1 MPARWTQAM
10 ISEASSSSSSPW
22 APGRMQL
29 YVDDPVV
36 TAWGSRARRA
46 ASFTLVVLLWLVLG
60 IPLSWRKG
68 ALHQGASPH
77 TWIGVVYA
85 SPSPGICLMWLP
97 EAFVSALVA
106 LCRRFASGKGH
117 QPLTAANSLVGKAGR
132 VAHVLIFT
140 RPYVASL
147 YAALQG
153 SLDAK
158 AARSREAPPKGVACK
173 RFASGAQM
181 LLRILGFADRA
192 APVPHCRIVRSLPP
206 PPPDPE
212 AYRFEIDAS
221 PWGGGGLLVVNGV
234 TTRCFA
240 VAWDRALIA
249 KIEPEEVTVGHCGSQ
264 TFFETLVMLM
274 AVELWGDSSHNTVIL
289 GDNTAALGEAID
301 LKGKGTRGPLSQIL
315 AVLIVA
321 RTLHLTVGHLPTEAN
336 DAADALSRQF
346 EPENAKPWPFGP
358 EVVRDWPLE
367 IPAMLAWIR

>member
-1 MPARWTQAM
+1 M
-10 ISEASSSSSSPW
+10 
-22 APGRMQL
+22 
-29 YVDDPVV
+29 
-36 TAWGSRARRA
+36 
-46 ASFTLVVLLWLVLG
+46 
-60 IPLSWRKG
+60 
-68 ALHQGASPH
+68 
-77 TWIGVVYA
+77 
-85 SPSPGICLMWLP
+85 
-97 EAFVSALVA
+97 
-106 LCRRFASGKGH
+106 
-117 QPLTAANSLVGKAGR
+117 
-132 VAHVLIFT
+132 
-140 RPYVASL
+140 
-147 YAALQG
+147 
-153 SLDAK
+153 
-158 AARSREAPPKGVACK
+158 
-173 RFASGAQM
+173 
-181 LLRILGFADRA
+181 
-192 APVPHCRIVRSLPP
+192 
-206 PPPDPE
+206 
-212 AYRFEIDAS
+212 
-221 PWGGGGLLVVNGV
+221 VNGV

-289 GDNTAALGEAID
+289 GDNTAALDEAIN